1 MQSILLHVFVLCCCL
16 CARVCACVRA
26 CVCVCVCVLSISTSN
41 TPSKVHTN
49 TDVFYFC
56 FVFLF
61 VLTISISKL
70 FFNAYRNIVLLS
82 VCYKYPYQTFSLK
95 LIQILCCVCVLQ
107 ISITKPFFKV
117 DLIIACLVCVLP
129 SPYSSSFFN
138 ANQSKQRF
146 CLLCVTKLHIES
158 YSNSFISVPYHIHV

>member
-1 MQSILLHVFVLCCCL
+1 MLLFV
-16 CARVCACVRA
+16 RVRA
-26 CVCVCVCVLSISTSN
+26 CVRVFMCVLSISTSK

-49 TDVFYFC
+49 TDVFFVVFLCFFLFYFC

-70 FFNAYRNIVLLS
+70 FFNAYPNIVLLD
-82 VCYKYPYQTFSLK
+82 VCYKYPYQTFFLK

-107 ISITKPFFKV
+107 TSITKSFFKV

-129 SPYSSSFFN
+129 SPYSSSFCKVY
-138 ANQSKQRF
+138 QSK
-146 CLLCVTKLHIES
+146 
-158 YSNSFISVPYHIHV
+158 

>member
-1 MQSILLHVFVLCCCL
+1 MEFLCYVVVCT
-16 CARVCACVRA
+16 RVCVRVRA
-26 CVCVCVCVLSISTSN
+26 CARVCVLSISTSN

-61 VLTISISKL
+61 VLPISISKL
-70 FFNAYRNIVLLS
+70 FFNAYPNIVLLS

-107 ISITKPFFKV
+107 TSITKPFFKV
-117 DLIIACLVCVLP
+117 DLILACLVCVLP
-129 SPYSSSFFN
+129 SPSSSSFCKV
-138 ANQSKQRF
+138 NQSK
-146 CLLCVTKLHIES
+146 
-158 YSNSFISVPYHIHV
+158 

>member
-1 MQSILLHVFVLCCCL
+1 MLCCCL
-16 CARVCACVRA
+16 CVRVCAF
-26 CVCVCVCVLSISTSN
+26 VCVCVCVLSISTSN

-61 VLTISISKL
+61 VLTISRSRL

-95 LIQILCCVCVLQ
+95 LIQILCCVGVLQ
-107 ISITKPFFKV
+107 TSITKPFFKV
-117 DLIIACLVCVLP
+117 DLIIACLVCVLR
-129 SPYSSSFFN
+129 SPY
-138 ANQSKQRF
+138 
-146 CLLCVTKLHIES
+146 
-158 YSNSFISVPYHIHV
+158 